1 MKEIVLREQIKS
13 LKNLFNDMQL
23 MTMQGLKQIE
33 TIEKQFSTEN
43 EIPTETLLDEIIDD
57 ELENMIK
64 EITKRLDSVY
74 GSKKVVVD
82 VKEVK

>member
-1 MKEIVLREQIKS
+1 MNEVVLREQIKS

-43 EIPTETLLDEIIDD
+43 EVPTEALLDEIIDN
-57 ELENMIK
+57 EVENMMK

>member
-1 MKEIVLREQIKS
+1 MNEVVLREQIKS

-43 EIPTETLLDEIIDD
+43 EVPTEALLDEIIDN
-57 ELENMIK
+57 EVEKMIK
-64 EITKRLDSVY
+64 EVTKRLDSVY

>member
-23 MTMQGLKQIE
+23 ATIQGLKQIE

>member
-23 MTMQGLKQIE
+23 ATMQGLKQIE

-43 EIPTETLLDEIIDD
+43 EIPNETLLDEIIDD

>member
-57 ELENMIK
+57 ELENMVE

>member
-43 EIPTETLLDEIIDD
+43 EIPNETLLDEIIDD

>member
-23 MTMQGLKQIE
+23 ATMQGLKQIE

>member
-43 EIPTETLLDEIIDD
+43 EIPTEALLDEIIDN
-57 ELENMIK
+57 EIENMVE